1 VQLLDS
7 DGLAIKIKGVISTQ
21 CTTIDAAIGRGGIPT
36 GRLTIINGPEGCGKT
51 TLALHIAAETQRMG
65 GVVVYLDKEYKLDPE
80 YAANIGVDCSKLIIS
95 QPPYLEKAFKTFDA
109 VIDRAAKIRDISG
122 KRIPIAIILDS
133 MNAAITKAQY
143 VGEWD
148 DKHYAPQAGVYSQLL
163 PKLIPKV
170 SKEDVALIW
179 ISQIRQ
185 KIGVQFGNPNDIAGG
200 KAPKFYA
207 SLILDVNREKTIR
220 REGDKIG
227 NEATV
232 TCAKNQIHPPFKRG
246 KFKIIY
252 GLGIDK
258 NDALILQAIKDEII
272 EQSGSWYYWGGEK
285 LGQGA
290 EAAMETIIENGWLDA
305 LKNEIANVNGW
316 NK

>member
-258 NDALILQAIKDEII
+258 NDALISQAIKDEII

>member
-1 VQLLDS
+1 MQLLDS